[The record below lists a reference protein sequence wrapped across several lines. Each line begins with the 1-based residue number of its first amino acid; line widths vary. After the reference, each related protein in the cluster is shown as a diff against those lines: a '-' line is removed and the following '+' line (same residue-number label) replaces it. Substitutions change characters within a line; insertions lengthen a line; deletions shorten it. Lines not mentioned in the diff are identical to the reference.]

1 MEAVHLMI
9 GGFQAAF
16 SWLNLLYLFIGVLFG
31 NLVGVLPGLGPVSG
45 TVLLIPLTFKLPAAT
60 AIIMLSGVY
69 YGAMYGG
76 STTSILLNIPGE
88 SSSLMTAV
96 EGYQLTK
103 QGRGGA
109 ALGMSA
115 ITSFI
120 GGTLAVV
127 GLMTL
132 SPLMADVALSFGP
145 PENFALI
152 FAAFTIIASLGG
164 SSVLKGLAMGALG
177 VVFATIG
184 IEPMVAQNR
193 LTFGLAPLSGG
204 VSFVAAAMGLFALPE
219 VFEGIEQP
227 GQVVFQK
234 VALKLRNLMPN
245 RQDFKD
251 SKTAIPMGA
260 LTGFIGGVLPGAGAT
275 ISSFFAYGIQ
285 KRIAKRPELF
295 GKGSMEAIAAV
306 EGANNAASTSA
317 LIPMLTF
324 GIPGSGTAAILMG
337 AMIIHGLQ
345 PGPLLFENNPDVV
358 WALIASM
365 YLGNIMLFIL
375 NLPLIGIWV
384 SFMRLPTH
392 IILTGVLAIS
402 VTGVYADE
410 NSLGDVIVMFGFGI
424 LGYILKK
431 TDFPP
436 APIVLALVLTEQL
449 EGALHRSLVISG
461 GDWSIFFTRPLSL
474 GLLLLALISIILQMP
489 AFERW
494 VGKIRRLA
502 REEVGG

>member
-1 MEAVHLMI
+1 MEIVNLMI
-9 GGFQAAF
+9 GGFQAAL
-16 SWLNLLYLFIGVLFG
+16 SWTNLYYLFIGVLFG

-45 TVLLIPLTFKLPAAT
+45 TVLLIPFTFQMSPAT

-88 SSSLMTAV
+88 SSSVMTAV

-103 QGRGGA
+103 QGRAGA

-115 ITSFI
+115 ITSFVA
-120 GGTLAVV
+120 GTAAVV

-132 SPLMADVALSFGP
+132 SPAMSKIALSFGP
-145 PENFALI
+145 VETFALI

-164 SSVLKGLAMGALG
+164 TSILKGLAMGALG
-177 VVFATIG
+177 VVLATIG
-184 IEPMVAQNR
+184 IEPMVAQTR
-193 LTFGLAPLSGG
+193 LTFGLEPLAGG

-219 VFEGIEQP
+219 VFESIEQP
-227 GQVVFQK
+227 GQVVFKK
-234 VALKLRNLMPN
+234 VSLRLRNLFPTK
-245 RQDFKD
+245 QDFID
-251 SKTAIPMGA
+251 SKTAMPMGA
-260 LTGFIGGVLPGAGAT
+260 LVGFIGGVLPGAGAT

-285 KRIAKRPELF
+285 KRISKHPELF
-295 GKGSMEAIAAV
+295 GQGSMEAIASV
-306 EGANNAASTSA
+306 EGANNAASTGA

-324 GIPGSGTAAILMG
+324 GIPGSGTAAVLMG

-345 PGPLLFENNPDVV
+345 PGPLLFQNSPDVV

-365 YLGNIMLFIL
+365 YLGNMMLFIL
-375 NLPLIGIWV
+375 NFPLIGIWV
-384 SFMRLPTH
+384 SCMRIPSH
-392 IILTGVLAIS
+392 IIMTGVLAIS
-402 VTGVYADE
+402 VAGVYADA
-410 NSLGDVIVMFGFGI
+410 NSLGDVTVLFGFGV

-436 APIVLALVLTEQL
+436 APIILALVLTEQL

-461 GDWSIFFTRPLSL
+461 GDWSIFVTRPLSL
-474 GLLLLALISIILQMP
+474 ILLLVALVSIILQLP

-494 VGKIRRLA
+494 VGRVREMA
-502 REEVGG
+502 RQEVGS